1 MDESTA
7 HKEKEKNTNRMAS
20 IRLLL
25 CSLLLFFLPVRP
37 EVVTSIN
44 SNYGCLVPTNSLS
57 SGFDAKLYAYPW
69 AAGYYLTKSY
79 YYSVYWKAQTSRH
92 ATGIQGVPSFDYDG
106 SYTTTTSLWGMRFLP
121 SNFLVEFTMYL
132 YAPYT
137 GFYTFY
143 FHNVDDGCMA
153 FLGNGAFACC
163 NSDDVSG
170 GNDGNALLYA
180 NYNVDTGPTG
190 NTAQVYLE
198 GNIFY
203 PLKIVYINV
212 GNVGTFG
219 FGIQDSNNQNLAL
232 QNYLFR
238 LPGSVSE
245 GQCTQASLELPKTS
259 TTEICF
265 NCQRPSTTTYIT
277 YISQSSL
284 TYPVP
289 QEVIEVSAPP
299 QTTIRSTVACLTC
312 TATYS
317 FTTGGFVTSGTTSIR
332 KNNIRFSSSV
342 HYYHHRSMYHMYRP
356 CHLDHRDR
364 DHHRHST

>member
-1 MDESTA
+1 
-7 HKEKEKNTNRMAS
+7 
-20 IRLLL
+20 
-25 CSLLLFFLPVRP
+25 
-37 EVVTSIN
+37 
-44 SNYGCLVPTNSLS
+44 
-57 SGFDAKLYAYPW
+57 
-69 AAGYYLTKSY
+69 
-79 YYSVYWKAQTSRH
+79 
-92 ATGIQGVPSFDYDG
+92 
-106 SYTTTTSLWGMRFLP
+106 
-121 SNFLVEFTMYL
+121 MYF

-259 TTEICF
+259 TTEICI

-317 FTTGGFVTSGTTSIR
+317 FTTGGFVTSGTTSIPG
-332 KNNIRFSSSV
+332 KIIYVSV
-342 HYYHHRSMYHMYRP
+342 PVSTITTTVP
-356 CHLDHRDR
+356 CTTCTGPVTLITETVITTGTAPETVVEIIVSTPMSTMSTTVPCTTCTGPVTLITETVITTGTAPETVVEIIVSTPIDR